1 MREDSW
7 LDVWKEDSSTLVRS
21 RAVSSPGGMCWR
33 RKDTRRNRR
42 VSAFLRAVTHLGEK
56 KSNVYNNLEIFVC
69 EWLKFLVNFPVKK
82 FSKRNCEQ

>member
-33 RKDTRRNRR
+33 RKDTRRNKRGGSLLSSGQSR
-42 VSAFLRAVTHLGEK
+42 IWGEK
-56 KSNVYNNLEIFVC
+56 SQMC
-69 EWLKFLVNFPVKK
+69 TTT
-82 FSKRNCEQ
+82 